1 MRYFYNLL
9 AALSLMLCVNAN
21 AGNLWIVGDAT
32 SYTWS
37 LDDAT
42 ALLSTPEN
50 PDVYTGTI
58 YLKADANF
66 KFLTRP
72 DWGGLEYGAADGAV
86 ITDGTIA
93 LASGSGDSGYAQ
105 IKVAESANYYISV
118 DTKTLSAEIRKSSY
132 QDTEIKLCSMFLVG
146 GATVGGWSV
155 DEGTPLYQNEDKPYE
170 YSVSGLELKEGTFK
184 IATVIKGG
192 GSFDQKYFYFRDA
205 ADAGKIALNQD
216 GDLQWSIS
224 EAGKYDVNV
233 NTLDNTISIKKAST
247 TGIESIIDADADNEL
262 PARYYTISGVM
273 VGNPV
278 HGNVYIEVKG
288 TKARKVRF

>member
-9 AALSLMLCVNAN
+9 AALSLIVCVNAN
-21 AGNLWIVGDAT
+21 AGNLWIIGDAT
-32 SYTWS
+32 PYSWS

-66 KFLTRP
+66 KFLTQT
-72 DWGGLEYGAADGAV
+72 DWGGREYGAAEGAV

-93 LASGSGDSGYAQ
+93 LATGSNDSGYAQ
-105 IKVAESANYYISV
+105 IKVAENANYYISV

-132 QDTEIKLCSMFLVG
+132 QDTEIKLCSMFLIG
-146 GATVGGWSV
+146 GATEGGWSV
-155 DEGTPLYQNEDKPYE
+155 DNGTPLYQNEAKPYE
-170 YSVSGLELKEGTFK
+170 YSVSGLALNEGTFK

-192 GSFDQKYFYFRDA
+192 GSFDQKYYYFRDA
-205 ADAGKIALNQD
+205 SDEGKIALNQD
-216 GDLQWSIS
+216 GDLQWSIN

-247 TGIESIIDADADNEL
+247 TGIESIIEADGENEL
-262 PARYYTISGVM
+262 PARYYTISGVP
-273 VGNPV
+273 VENPAQGNI
-278 HGNVYIEVKG
+278 YIEVKG
-288 TKARKVRF
+288 SKARKVRF

>member
-9 AALSLMLCVNAN
+9 AVLSLIVCLNAN

-32 SYTWS
+32 PYTWS

-42 ALLSTPEN
+42 ALLSTPGN

-66 KFLTRP
+66 KFLTGP

-86 ITDGTIA
+86 ITDGSIA
-93 LASGSGDSGYAQ
+93 LASGSADSGYGQ

-118 DTKTLSAEIRKSSY
+118 DTKALTAVIRKSAY
-132 QDTEIKLCSMFLVG
+132 QDTEIKLCSLFLVG
-146 GATVGGWSV
+146 GATQGGWSV
-155 DEGTPLYQNEDKPYE
+155 DNGTPLYQNEAKPYE
-170 YSVSGLELKEGTFK
+170 YSASGLELKEGTFK

-192 GSFDQKYFYFRDA
+192 GSFDRKYYYFRDA

-216 GDLQWSIS
+216 GDLQWDIK

-233 NTLDNTISIKKAST
+233 NTLDNTILIKKTLT
-247 TGIESIIDADADNEL
+247 TGIESISVADGMDDL
-262 PARYYTISGVM
+262 PARYYTVSGVM

-278 HGNVYIEVKG
+278 PGNIYIEVRG